1 MSDATGG
8 QGVPPEPASGDAAQG
23 RTLDT
28 PGRSPDP
35 QIHPRW
41 ATTTWWRVV
50 SAVEIT
56 VLAVLGY
63 MAKGDRY
70 PLVEPPAYGS
80 YLMPVTRSE
89 IVGAVIIFC
98 VFSFWGLLI
107 LTGRPWSKLVLAV
120 GLAVAVAVAVFLFEW
135 GTEERLSMSSLPV
148 PSPAWQQALDTC
160 REQYPTAAEEAYA
173 RWRVPDECRDIWLN
187 AAVTATTTTTT
198 TDPLM
203 EAFLEMR
210 ADKGGTTATT
220 LPTVDAARAALNA
233 SLDAEARAALKALDD
248 SHGAIARTLDKNDQ
262 ATLIVLAAS
271 LSSEN
276 QSFKDNARE
285 AARDTL
291 DSLDWAAFQ
300 LVEDTEIRLGDLLSA
315 DAAASIDRYLSIV
328 SPRRSDLDTF
338 LDVMGFGLNTAEVDA
353 PTRSPELTGNFQEQ

>member
-1 MSDATGG
+1 MPDDPTGAMSNTTGG
-8 QGVPPEPASGDAAQG
+8 PRVPPEPASGDAAQG
-23 RTLDT
+23 QTSDT
-28 PGRSPDP
+28 PERSPDP

-70 PLVEPPAYGS
+70 PLVRAPCLRLLPNARDPFRNRGS
-80 YLMPVTRSE
+80 RDHILCVDRAGDTLRSPMVETRPGRGSSRDPDRDRVPVR
-89 IVGAVIIFC
+89 VGHRRA
-98 VFSFWGLLI
+98 
-107 LTGRPWSKLVLAV
+107 
-120 GLAVAVAVAVFLFEW
+120 
-135 GTEERLSMSSLPV
+135 SLNELPTSPV
-148 PSPAWQQALDTC
+148 PPPWRQAYDTC
-160 REQYPTAAEEAYA
+160 SEQYPTAAEEAFA

-220 LPTVDAARAALNA
+220 LPTVDAARAGLRA

-248 SHGAIARTLDKNDQ
+248 SHEVIARALDKNDQ
-262 ATLIVLAAS
+262 AALIALLAS
-271 LSSEN
+271 LSSDN
-276 QSFKDNARE
+276 QSFKDNAQE
-285 AARDTL
+285 AAREIL
-291 DSLDWAAFQ
+291 DFS
-300 LVEDTEIRLGDLLSA
+300 RLGRLRTS
-315 DAAASIDRYLSIV
+315 
-328 SPRRSDLDTF
+328 
-338 LDVMGFGLNTAEVDA
+338 
-353 PTRSPELTGNFQEQ
+353 Q